1 MQHSFQIRV
10 VKLSIEILRTCQLTM
25 CGPLLSADPVARA
38 QISAQ
43 TPCPSAPESCPCE
56 HGLRA
61 EYFFYWFV
69 Y

>member
-1 MQHSFQIRV
+1 M
-10 VKLSIEILRTCQLTM
+10 
-25 CGPLLSADPVARA
+25 LSADPVARA

-61 EYFFYWFV
+61 EYFFLLVFILKRKFLHVTYNVRNFLADLAV
-69 Y
+69 FD